1 MIEPHRGRLCEV
13 LHRTYDD
20 QNCSIARTLEIVG
33 ERWTILILRDAFLGV
48 RRFDDFQRG
57 LGVSRG
63 ILAGRLDRLC
73 DEGILERRRYRESP
87 QRFEYRL
94 TEKGR
99 DLWPVLMSLMNW
111 GDTYEAEHGPPKLF
125 FHRECGGELTD
136 RLTCVKCGEDLTVR
150 EVEWRPGPGA
160 SGSQRGRRATRAT
173 A

>member
-1 MIEPHRGRLCEV
+1 MIEPDRGRLCEV

-20 QNCSIARTLEIVG
+20 QVCSIARALEVVG

-48 RRFDDFQRG
+48 RRFDDFQRS

-63 ILAGRLDRLC
+63 ILASRLDRLC
-73 DEGILERRRYRESP
+73 DQGILERRRYRESP
-87 QRFEYRL
+87 ERFEYRL

-99 DLWPVLMSLMNW
+99 DLWPVLVSLMKW

-125 FHRECGGELTD
+125 FHRECGGELTS
-136 RLTCVKCGEDLTVR
+136 RLTCAKCGEDLTVR
-150 EVEWRPGPGA
+150 DVEWRPGPGA
-160 SGSQRGRRATRAT
+160 ARAA